1 MQRNIRLA
9 GMPPTKEFPM
19 SLFKATRWMPRA
31 LSAALAGALSTA
43 TGTHA
48 DIIKLEDM
56 LHGITIIRAQCT
68 AIAQTVWIS
77 TDGQD
82 FCVRYYLST
91 AGGEGRIPVVFLQGD
106 RFGRLDLATN
116 SYPTVPDDQKKDID
130 TNDLLKTADGFSR
143 MAKTTAI
150 YLARIG
156 VDGTSGSHV
165 ARKTWLELHLLNA
178 ALEAIKQRHGF
189 AGFHLVGQSGGSKLV
204 GGLIGLR
211 PDIACAVS
219 GSGPLSEPVS
229 NQAAAPGRSYF
240 DAADAISVA
249 ARNPS
254 LRLFVITDPMDRA
267 VGINQQTPYVEKM
280 RKRGRLVSQ
289 LFVQAIDDDHHGTV
303 EYARMVVAG
312 CALERSDAEIAR
324 AVDSIVRRNA
334 DMNERKRREQAAK
347 GSIGIAAQQTVPN
360 LRSTGIVTRS
370 FGSGI

>member
-1 MQRNIRLA
+1 
-9 GMPPTKEFPM
+9 M
-19 SLFKATRWMPRA
+19 SFSKPIRWMTPA
-31 LSAALAGALSTA
+31 SLALAGALSTP
-43 TGTHA
+43 TGTYA
-48 DIIKLEDM
+48 DIVKLGDM
-56 LHGITIIRAQCT
+56 LHGITITRAQCT
-68 AIAQTVWIS
+68 AIAQAVWIS
-77 TDGQD
+77 VDGQN

-106 RFGRLDLATN
+106 RFGKLDLATN
-116 SYPTVPDDQKKDID
+116 SFPSVPEDQKKDTD
-130 TNDLLKTADGFSR
+130 TNDLLKIADGFSR

-189 AGFHLVGQSGGSKLV
+189 TGFHLVGQSGGSKLV

-211 PDIACAVS
+211 RDINCAVS

-229 NQAAAPGRSYF
+229 GDTAALDRSYF
-240 DAADAISVA
+240 DAADAISLA

-267 VGINQQTPYVEKM
+267 VGIDQQTPYVE
-280 RKRGRLVSQ
+280 RVREQGRPVSQ
-289 LFVQAIDDDHHGTV
+289 FFVEATDDDHHGTV
-303 EYARMVVAG
+303 EYARVAVAG
-312 CALERSDAEIAR
+312 CALDRSVAEIAR
-324 AVDSIVRRNA
+324 AVNSIVRRNA
-334 DMNERKRREQAAK
+334 DVNERKRREQAAK
-347 GSIGIAAQQTVPN
+347 GSIGIAARQSVPN
-360 LRSTGIVTRS
+360 LRNAPTGVITRS